1 MLLLCITRNHLIFQI
16 QNQHNLS
23 DTFLDLSLFVFFIFE
38 DTTLEKA
45 IKKHNSELSEDRER
59 KKLISFKHTMNTYK
73 LFLGPSDNSENGVA
87 SWIHVVR
94 EGSTFQGQSQ

>member
-1 MLLLCITRNHLIFQI
+1 MY
-16 QNQHNLS
+16 NLEPSNIS
-23 DTFLDLSLFVFFIFE
+23 DSKPAQFIGYLFRFVFVCFFIFE

-87 SWIHVVR
+87 S
-94 EGSTFQGQSQ
+94 